1 MTEKELSTKLSICSY
16 GRWGFSFREIQRA
29 RILCKRFIEEMIS
42 EGGWRIGRGRG
53 RWTGCGFSWR
63 AAGTCLTPW
72 MLWSL
77 HPAQYQPGFQA
88 SLEWLCLSSL
98 GEKLLR
104 AALLNKCCCGMRA
117 ASREEVC
124 SRLVKRIWAQR
135 QQAYYRTQ
143 FAMLRSIFLPL
154 SHSFPSFLNG
164 QISGKIWEKTVL
176 FCKPIAFA
184 AAAATDSEIL
194 MF

>member
-1 MTEKELSTKLSICSY
+1 M
-16 GRWGFSFREIQRA
+16 GFSFREIQRA
-29 RILCKRFIEEMIS
+29 RVLCKWFIEEMIS

-77 HPAQYQPGFQA
+77 HPAQCQPGFQA
-88 SLEWLCLSSL
+88 SLEWMCLQ
-98 GEKLLR
+98 LR
-104 AALLNKCCCGMRA
+104 REIPVSRTTKCCYGVRA
-117 ASREEVC
+117 ASREEEC
-124 SRLVKRIWAQR
+124 SRLVKGIWAQQ
-135 QQAYYRTQ
+135 QQAYDRTH
-143 FAMLRSIFLPL
+143 FAMFRSMVFSQIKLFPL
-154 SHSFPSFLNG
+154 SHSFPSFLTG
-164 QISGKIWEKTVL
+164 QISGKIWKKYVL
-176 FCKPIAFA
+176 LRKPIAF